1 MNATALR
8 KQAILAR
15 IARQRLDLA
24 REAQILKPP
33 FAAIDRGIA
42 FARYLKEHP
51 FVPALAAAA
60 FLVLRPARTF
70 RWLKRGWFFWNLYKN
85 ARGKLAGDA

>member
-1 MNATALR
+1 MNAIALR

-15 IARQRLDLA
+15 IARQRRDLA

-33 FAAIDRGIA
+33 LAAIDRGIA

-51 FVPALAAAA
+51 LVPALAAAA
-60 FLVLRPARTF
+60 LFVLKPARTF
-70 RWLKRGWFFWNLYKN
+70 RWLKRGWFFWSFYKN
-85 ARGKLAGDA
+85 AREKLASDA

>member
-24 REAQILKPP
+24 HEAQIFKPP
-33 FAAIDRGIA
+33 LAAIDRGIV
-42 FARYLKEHP
+42 FARYLREHP
-51 FVPALAAAA
+51 LVPALAAAI
-60 FLVLRPARTF
+60 FVVLRPARTF
-70 RWLKRGWFFWNLYKN
+70 RWLKRGWFFWGLYKN

>member
-15 IARQRLDLA
+15 IARQRRELA
-24 REAQILKPP
+24 DEAQILKPP
-33 FAAIDRGIA
+33 LAAIDRGIV
-42 FARYLKEHP
+42 FARYLREHP
-51 FVPALAAAA
+51 LVPALAAAMIV
-60 FLVLRPARTF
+60 VLRPARTF
-70 RWLKRGWFFWNLYKN
+70 RWLKRGWFFWGIYKN